1 MAFSK
6 TNNLAFA
13 VAIEA
18 SLGVLPA
25 LPLWVRLEP
34 NTLGAYGAEI
44 TTVPRAPIT
53 NTRQNQ
59 KGAVTD
65 LDSSVEWEGDLT
77 KHHVL
82 SFIEGFVF
90 AQRANSAVMERIQA
104 GTPDYDDL
112 EAGAGAYTHDALAAG
127 LAQRTLIFARGFS
140 LAVNNGLDEVAAA
153 ATTTNTPTVG
163 GAQLAETPTT
173 ASGAR
178 VDVAGFRPTDAT
190 WDDTAKTLGSA
201 ATDLTTLG
209 LSVGQSFRV
218 GSDINAFGNGQ
229 LVGRITAIT
238 AALIT
243 LDKIENLGSG
253 TLNGGGNEVAA
264 TVDLLYGPY
273 VRNVSV
279 TDADFIERSFQ
290 FELVYDDLQNPAGT
304 GDEYEYAIGNLSN
317 ELVFNLNGQDKG
329 TMSFS
334 FIGLNSDDI
343 TTTRKLNSA
352 NTVQPVQKAPFN
364 TSSDFARLNL
374 WDTSE
379 SDLGT
384 CFKTLSLT
392 LGNEVSPEKCL
403 GTLGALFMNTG
414 NFSVGL
420 EAELLFTDSELAQ
433 TIKDNATVTFDVL
446 MRNDDGA
453 IHLDIPSLTL
463 AGGARAFPVNETIR
477 INVTGSAFEDDTLN
491 TSLGFTEY
499 PYFPTVA

>member
-1 MAFSK
+1 MSFSK

-25 LPLWVRLEP
+25 TPLWVRLEP

-44 TTVPRAPIT
+44 TTVSRNPIS
-53 NTRQNQ
+53 NSRQNQ
-59 KGAVTD
+59 KGAVVD

-77 KHHVL
+77 KHHIL

-104 GTPDYDDL
+104 GADYDTL
-112 EAGAGAYTHDALAAG
+112 VAAAGAYAHDALSSALAAG
-127 LAQRTLIFARGFS
+127 TLVFARGFS
-140 LAVNNGLDEVAAA
+140 IAVNNGLDEVDTGG
-153 ATTTNTPTVG
+153 TTTNTPTVG
-163 GAQLAETPTT
+163 GAQVTEAPTT
-173 ASGAR
+173 VSGAR
-178 VDVAGFRPTDAT
+178 LDVAGFRPTDLT
-190 WDDTAKTLGSA
+190 WTDASNTIGSS

-209 LSVGQSFRV
+209 LSVGQSLRV
-218 GSDINAFGNGQ
+218 GSDVNAFGNGQ
-229 LVGRITAIT
+229 IVGRILSI
-238 AALIT
+238 AANEIA
-243 LDKIENLGSG
+243 LDKVENLGSG
-253 TLNGGGNEVAA
+253 TLNGGGDETAA

-279 TDADFIERSFQ
+279 SDADFVERSFQ
-290 FELVYDDLQNPAGT
+290 FELVYDNLQNPDAT
-304 GDEYEYAIGNLSN
+304 GDEYEYAIGNLCN
-317 ELVFNLNGQDKG
+317 ELTLNLNGQDKA

-343 TTTRKLNSA
+343 TTTRAANAA
-352 NTVQPVQKAPFN
+352 NTVQAVQKAPFN

-374 WDTSE
+374 WDTAE

-384 CFKTLSLT
+384 CFKSLSLT

-414 NFSVGL
+414 NFAVGL
-420 EAELLFTDSELAQ
+420 EAELLFTDSNLAQ
-433 TIKDNATVTFDVL
+433 SIKDNATVTFDVL

-463 AGGARAFPVNETIR
+463 GGGARSFPVNETIR
-477 INVTGSAFEDDTLN
+477 ISVTGSAFEDDTLN
-491 TSLGFTEY
+491 TSLGFTSY
-499 PYFPTVA
+499 PYFPAVA